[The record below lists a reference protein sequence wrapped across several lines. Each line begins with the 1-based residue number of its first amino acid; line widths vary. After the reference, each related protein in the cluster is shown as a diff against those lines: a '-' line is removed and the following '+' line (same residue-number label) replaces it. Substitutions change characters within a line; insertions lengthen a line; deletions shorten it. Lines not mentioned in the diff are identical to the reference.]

1 MKIRLYMDE
10 NVMSRSLVNGLRAR
24 GVDVLTVSES
34 EREGLD
40 DSEQLEFST
49 VQKRVLYTSNTRDFY
64 QLHTEWLRGGKSH
77 AGIVFVPRERYSSGE
92 QIRRLPHLIRVK
104 SAESM
109 IDNVEFLS
117 AWQETGL

>member
-10 NVMSRSLVNGLRAR
+10 NVMTRSLVNGLRAR
-24 GVDVLTVSES
+24 GLDVHTVSES

-64 QLHTEWLRGGKSH
+64 QLHTEWLREGKSH

-92 QIRRLPHLIRVK
+92 QIRRLLHLIRIK

-117 AWQETGL
+117 AWQETGE